1 MLDTKL
7 KNGNRAK
14 WTGVVIVIL
23 ASALFTALFPAF
35 QKNAQEYVESYGL
48 TYGLSTMES
57 ETFIGTLVRSNYVLY
72 KNLMDKSG
80 SAINTYDDL
89 YLEEIIT
96 DVEEAPAVYDYENA
110 EAEDTVYGTVAS
122 ETDETDG
129 YVLDYGYNAG
139 TGYLRA
145 ILELYAQQLQVEVN
159 EIQGVFNEDIATLI
173 DYYALDK
180 TTGTSLSNTALP
192 IEKLLQKKD
201 GGEVDM
207 ADVDDAY
214 LYYVIMDYNASGYL
228 QNISVRG
235 RDADRLLKTVQVVE
249 NSSVGRLLTERE
261 EVETF
266 LAYGKEDSFEGE
278 KRLTVSQRKPANA
291 TFIYAVTRD
300 QLNTVPAIN
309 GYYEPV
315 DTVFAAFLAGIFVLV
330 MLLAI
335 FKRSL
340 LTGVR
345 ERKAPLEAV
354 VVAAVF
360 LFGFII
366 NLMPDFVMYVADGDM
381 REWLDTV
388 PGLKDMSGTMKN
400 FILQGFGFIVVSVIF
415 GIWYVL
421 CLEVSDVLRNGKEY
435 VRTRVLTCVILRK
448 LREFLQ
454 KHYRSF
460 RAEIAQTDLGKDMN
474 KTLRKI
480 IFINFCLVETA
491 CMLWGI
497 GMVGLV
503 FYFLALYL
511 ICKKALSKIQSQY
524 AKLLEASNSIAQ
536 GKLNHT
542 FEEDFGVFESYKEE
556 LYKIQDGF
564 KNAVDE
570 EVKSQRMKTELITN
584 VSHDLKTPLT
594 AIITYI
600 DLLKEE
606 GVTEEQRKEYVKTL
620 ERKSLRLKVLIEDL
634 FEVSKANSGTV
645 KLEQV
650 PVDICNLMRQA
661 YLEQEEKLQAAGLQV
676 RFTVPDEKIILSLD
690 SQKTYRIFENLYTNI
705 AKYALPDTRVF
716 IVLEKRDIPEG
727 GGVHIELKNIS
738 AQEIAGNPQE
748 LTERFVRGDA
758 SRNTEGSGLGLA
770 IARSFT
776 ELQGGS
782 FRIETDGDLFKVVID
797 W

>member
-7 KNGNRAK
+7 KSGNRAK
-14 WTGVVIVIL
+14 WTGAAIIIL
-23 ASALFTALFPAF
+23 ASVLFTALFPAF
-35 QKNAQEYVESYGL
+35 RDNAQGYVESYGL
-48 TYGLSTMES
+48 TQGLSLMED
-57 ETFIGTLVRSNYVLY
+57 EAFIGTLVRSNYVLY

-80 SAINTYDDL
+80 SAVYTYDDL
-89 YLEEIIT
+89 YLEETVT
-96 DVEEAPAVYDYENA
+96 DVEETPAAYDYENA
-110 EAEDTVYGTVAS
+110 DTYVEVYGAVDE
-122 ETDETDG
+122 ETDE
-129 YVLDYGYNAG
+129 YVQEYYGSNVG
-139 TGYLRA
+139 GYLSA
-145 ILELYAQQLQVEVN
+145 ILKLYAQQMQVEVN
-159 EIQGVFNEDIATLI
+159 EIQGVFHEEIATKI

-201 GGEVDM
+201 GGEADM
-207 ADVDDAY
+207 TDVDDAY

-249 NSSVGRLLTERE
+249 NSSVGRLVTERE
-261 EVETF
+261 AVETF
-266 LAYGKEDSFEGE
+266 LLYDEEDTSVGE

-291 TFIYAVTRD
+291 TFIYAVTRN
-300 QLNTVPAIN
+300 QLNAVPAIN

-315 DTVFAAFLAGIFVLV
+315 ATVFAAFLAGIFGLV

-340 LTGVR
+340 LKGVR

-366 NLMPDFVMYVADGDM
+366 NLMPDFVMHVAGGDM
-381 REWLDTV
+381 REWLDAI
-388 PGLKDMSGTMKN
+388 PGLKDMSGTWKS
-400 FILQGFGFIVVSVIF
+400 FIQMGFGFVVASVIF
-415 GIWYVL
+415 GIWYVF
-421 CLEVSDVLRNGKEY
+421 CLEVSDVFKDRKEY
-435 VRTRVLTCVILRK
+435 FRTRILTCVILRK
-448 LREFLQ
+448 FWEFLQ

-460 RAEIAQTDLGKDMN
+460 RAELARTDLGGDMN

-491 CMLWGI
+491 CLLWGL

-606 GVTEEQRKEYVKTL
+606 GVTEEQRGEYIKTL

-634 FEVSKANSGTV
+634 FEVSKANSGNV

-661 YLEQEEKLQAAGLQV
+661 YLEQEDKLQAAGLQV
-676 RFTVPDEKIILSLD
+676 RFAVPDEKVILSLD

-705 AKYALPDTRVF
+705 AKYALSDTRVF
-716 IVLEKRDIPEG
+716 IVLEKRDTPEG
-727 GGVHIELKNIS
+727 EGVHIELKNIS
-738 AQEIAGNPQE
+738 AQEISVNPQE
-748 LTERFVRGDA
+748 LAERFVRGDA

-782 FRIETDGDLFKVVID
+782 FSIETDGDLFKVVID